1 MPVVELKFSGPP
13 AAPETGDQCL
23 ATEVA
28 DTGLSESTC
37 GNGNSDLYKA
47 LLALIQGNP
56 LPVRSTQNNFS
67 TSVWV
72 QDQVGNGYEATI
84 ARGTLTKE
92 EHVTSKPVKLFNI
105 SPDKITNGIFDL
117 EKETGLIIDKIWSAS
132 WAGYVTDGDGNTT
145 AKPALSISGS
155 QITLTPPT
163 GVFGCMKVKYELTR
177 DRLKVNNDG
186 DGETSGDPY
195 STAITFD
202 VDGCDEE
209 RVLQLPAQQ
218 CLAEWLGNPLGI
230 NELFESFIDDLLTR
244 DDAGNVVI
252 KDPPPTEQAKDT
264 SRQWRYCDRKFISA
278 SPPAAGEGYEDT
290 CYGGKCGNCGDDDA
304 E

>member
-1 MPVVELKFSGPP
+1 MPVVQLKFAGPP
-13 AAPETGDQCL
+13 VSQDTGDQCL

-47 LLALIQGNP
+47 LLALIHGTP
-56 LPVRSTQNNFS
+56 LPVQSTPSNFS

-72 QDQVGNGYEATI
+72 QDQVGNGYEATV
-84 ARGTLTKE
+84 ARGTLTKDE
-92 EHVTSKPVKLFNI
+92 QVTTKPVELFNI
-105 SPDKITNGIFDL
+105 SPNKISSGVFDL
-117 EKETGLIIDKIWSAS
+117 EKETGLIVDKIWSAS
-132 WAGYVTDGDGNTT
+132 WAGYVTDADGNNT
-145 AKPALSISGS
+145 AKPGLSISGG
-155 QITLTPPT
+155 QVKLTPPA
-163 GVFGCMKVKYELTR
+163 GVFGSMKVKYELTR
-177 DRLKVNNDG
+177 DRITVNNDG

-218 CLAEWLGNPLGI
+218 CLAEGLGNPLGVD
-230 NELFESFIDDLLTR
+230 ELLESL
-244 DDAGNVVI
+244 AGGNVGSVI
-252 KDPPPTEQAKDT
+252 VDDDQPEEQPQDTE
-264 SRQWRYCDRKFISA
+264 RRYRYCDRKFISA
-278 SPPAAGEGYEDT
+278 SPQSAGEGYEGT
-290 CYGGKCGNCGDDDA
+290 CYGITCGDCGDEDA

>member
-1 MPVVELKFSGPP
+1 MPVVQLKFAGPAV
-13 AAPETGDQCL
+13 AAETGDQCL

-37 GNGNSDLYKA
+37 GNGNSDLYNA
-47 LLALIQGNP
+47 LLALLRGNT
-56 LPVRSTQNNFS
+56 LPVRSTPSNFS

-92 EHVTSKPVKLFNI
+92 EQVTTKPVKLFNI

-117 EKETGLIIDKIWSAS
+117 EKETGLIIDKIWSAA
-132 WAGYVTDGDGNTT
+132 WAGYVTDADGNNT
-145 AKPALSISGS
+145 AKPGLSISDS
-155 QITLTPPT
+155 QVKLIPT
-163 GVFGCMKVKYELTR
+163 AGVFGCMKIKYELTR
-177 DRLKVNNDG
+177 DRLTVNNDG
-186 DGETSGDPY
+186 GGETSGDPY

-209 RVLQLPAQQ
+209 RVLQLPAQK
-218 CLAEWLGNPLGI
+218 CLAESLGNPLGI
-230 NELFESFIDDLLTR
+230 DELLGEDDG
-244 DDAGNVVI
+244 DVVV
-252 KDPPPTEQAKDT
+252 KDPPLKEQPQDTE
-264 SRQWRYCDRKFISA
+264 RRYRYCDRKFISA
-278 SPPAAGEGYEDT
+278 SPPSAGEGYEDT
-290 CYGGKCGNCGDDDA
+290 CFGIVCGACGDEDA